1 MAQTVKRLSTV
12 RETWVQSLGQEVPW
26 RRKRQPTPVLL
37 PRKSHGQRSLVSLGS
52 QRVGHDG
59 AIISMMDHTGL
70 GPGDMTENWAC
81 SLILGRLPGH
91 GAQQHRQAIK
101 IHLAT
106 SHQLTPVFL
115 PGKSHGQRS
124 LDSYS
129 PGGRKEF
136 GMTEHAHLINGH
148 QGMPSSGQ
156 RALQEEG

>member
-1 MAQTVKRLSTV
+1 MKERNA
-12 RETWVQSLGQEVPW
+12 EDAGFVQVLRWEGESLGCA
-26 RRKRQPTPVLL
+26 PTSGFEKWIRIPTI
-37 PRKSHGQRSLVSLGS
+37 PFLGGF
-52 QRVGHDG
+52 RPTE
-59 AIISMMDHTGL
+59 IILIFFPSCL
-70 GPGDMTENWAC
+70 SPSCLSVMTENWAC
-81 SLILGRLPGH
+81 SLTLGRCPGH

-124 LDSYS
+124 LASYS
-129 PGGRKEF
+129 PGGCKES